1 MAAGRIL
8 IEKNVEVQMR
18 DGVKTYADVYR
29 PDVGEPVPAVVTRTP
44 YNKEPAVGGLP
55 VMPGPLP
62 LAQEGYAVVV
72 ADTRG
77 RFSSEGA
84 FEPFADEELDGY
96 DTIEWAAA
104 QPWCDGGTAVY
115 GPSYIGATTMLAAK
129 SRPPSLRCAI
139 PIITPHD
146 YFDAWVYQ
154 GGAFQLG
161 FSTWWGQ
168 MLAQTNLLRADHGVA
183 DEHADELLAAA
194 FAGMEPFRARPLSQ
208 MPGLAAPEVAPYW
221 QRWLEHD
228 RRDDYWNGTSLSGN
242 DFSDLDIPMF
252 HVSGWFDIFGLGSFR
267 NFTGMQHAGASQQ
280 RLWVG
285 PWSHVYYDRYL
296 GELDFGVLGAGQAC
310 GIQLEFPKFLA
321 QHLRGE
327 EQAAAAAVHYFLMGA
342 NEWRDAEAWPPPEAS
357 ERVLHLHSGGAA
369 NSARGDGVLDEA
381 RPSAGERP
389 DRYLYDP
396 ERPVPTDGGATL
408 QGSVTLPGPRDQRA
422 IEARDDVLCYT
433 TAPLEQPLTV
443 AGPVT
448 VELWAASDAEDTD
461 WTAKLVDVHPDGR
474 AVSLCDSIIRARFRN
489 SFSEPEPLRPGE
501 PACYNID
508 LSSTA
513 HRFGAGH
520 RVRLEISSSNFPRF
534 DAHPNLWGE
543 LWRMTESRPA
553 VQQVLHEEAHPSTL
567 RLWTLPE

>member
-8 IEKNVEVQMR
+8 IEKNVEVPMR

-44 YNKEPAVGGLP
+44 YNKEPAIGGLP

-84 FEPFADEELDGY
+84 FEPFVDEELDGY

-183 DEHADELLAAA
+183 DEHVDELLAAA

-267 NFTGMQHAGASQQ
+267 NFTGMQRAGASQQ

-296 GELDFGVLGAGQAC
+296 GELDFGVLGARPG
-310 GIQLEFPKFLA
+310 
-321 QHLRGE
+321 LRRP
-327 EQAAAAAVHYFLMGA
+327 ARV
-342 NEWRDAEAWPPPEAS
+342 PE
-357 ERVLHLHSGGAA
+357 
-369 NSARGDGVLDEA
+369 
-381 RPSAGERP
+381 
-389 DRYLYDP
+389 
-396 ERPVPTDGGATL
+396 VP
-408 QGSVTLPGPRDQRA
+408 R
-422 IEARDDVLCYT
+422 
-433 TAPLEQPLTV
+433 
-443 AGPVT
+443 
-448 VELWAASDAEDTD
+448 AASPRRGAGGRRGGP
-461 WTAKLVDVHPDGR
+461 LLPDGR
-474 AVSLCDSIIRARFRN
+474 QRVARRGGLATTGGQRAGAPPAQRRRREQR
-489 SFSEPEPLRPGE
+489 SRRRRPRRGE
-501 PACYNID
+501 SVGRRAP
-508 LSSTA
+508 
-513 HRFGAGH
+513 
-520 RVRLEISSSNFPRF
+520 
-534 DAHPNLWGE
+534 
-543 LWRMTESRPA
+543 
-553 VQQVLHEEAHPSTL
+553 
-567 RLWTLPE
+567 